1 MTGVGVVDTVD
12 RTQRRHSALGVPIA
26 VVYKFY
32 DDQGNYLAAT
42 ITYYAFIAI
51 FPLLLLATSIF
62 GFVLQGN
69 PELQERVLNSA
80 LSQFPIVGDELGR
93 PRGMRGSTT
102 GAVVGGL
109 AALYGSLGL
118 GQAIQNAL
126 NVAWAVPR
134 ARRPNALLLRLKSL
148 VLLLTAGLSVLAITV
163 FSTLGTDTEIFGPR
177 VDTTIE
183 WLIRLLTV
191 LLIGVLLTVLFR
203 LATARRHHTGRA
215 APGAFA
221 VAVMW
226 SGLQYVGGVY
236 ASAVLAETR
245 GMNQTFALVLGLVGI
260 IFLASVTGVLGME
273 VNAVLARRLW
283 PRSLRSIVSDSP
295 HLTDADRRA
304 YAGYVISQRHKSG
317 EKVEVSFT
325 DPETGELRALGEL
338 SRSGRE
344 QPLPEAVEDPVV
356 EPEPGPQ
363 VRAE

>member
-1 MTGVGVVDTVD
+1 MTGVGVVDAVD
-12 RTQRRHSALGVPIA
+12 RTQRRTSVLGVPIA
-26 VVYKFY
+26 VIYKFY

-80 LSQFPIVGDELGR
+80 LSNFPIVGDELGR
-93 PRGMRGSTT
+93 PEGMRGSTV
-102 GAVVGGL
+102 GALVGGL

-134 ARRPNALLLRLKSL
+134 AKRPNALLLRLKSL
-148 VLLLTAGLSVLAITV
+148 VLLLTAGLSVLAITI
-163 FSTLGTDTEIFGPR
+163 FSTLGTDTEVFGPR
-177 VDTTIE
+177 VDTTFA
-183 WLIRLLTV
+183 WLIRLLT
-191 LLIGVLLTVLFR
+191 ILLTGALLTGLFR

-215 APGAFA
+215 WPGAFA

-226 SGLQYVGGVY
+226 SGLQYFGGLFAARVI
-236 ASAVLAETR
+236 AETG
-245 GMNQTFALVLGLVGI
+245 GMNQTFALVLGLMGI

-325 DPETGELRALGEL
+325 DPATGELRALGEL
-338 SRSGRE
+338 SRAGLE
-344 QPLPEAVEDPVV
+344 KPVAEPEEDLVV
-356 EPEPGPQ
+356 ESESGAQ
-363 VRAE
+363 VRTE

>member
-1 MTGVGVVDTVD
+1 VTGVGVVDAVD
-12 RTQRRHSALGVPIA
+12 RAQRRTSFLGVPIA
-26 VVYKFY
+26 VIYKFY

-42 ITYYAFIAI
+42 LTYYAFIAI

-62 GFVLQGN
+62 GFVLQDN

-93 PRGMRGSTT
+93 PNMRGSTV

-134 ARRPNALLLRLKSL
+134 AKRPNALLLRLKSL
-148 VLLLTAGLSVLAITV
+148 VLLLAAGVSVLALTI
-163 FSTLGTDTEIFGPR
+163 FSTLSTDTEVFGPR
-177 VDTTIE
+177 VDTTIR
-183 WLIRLLTV
+183 WGIRLLT
-191 LLIGVLLTVLFR
+191 ILLTGALLTGLFR
-203 LATARRHHTGRA
+203 LATARRHHVGSA
-215 APGAFA
+215 WPGAFA

-226 SGLQYVGGVY
+226 SGVQYVGGVY
-236 ASAVLAETR
+236 ASSVIVETR
-245 GMNQTFALVLGLVGI
+245 GMNQTFALVLGLIGI
-260 IFLASVTGVLGME
+260 VFLASVTGVLGME

-295 HLTDADRRA
+295 NLTDADRRA
-304 YAGYVISQRHKSG
+304 YAGYVISQQHKSG

-344 QPLPEAVEDPVV
+344 KPLPQPGQDGVV
-356 EPEPGPQ
+356 ETQPVAE
-363 VRAE
+363 VRSE